1 MYFDVRRKMSMYE
14 YIKGSYK
21 GFYKDYVVIENNGI
35 GYKIYVPGSTL
46 TKLPKSGDEVQL
58 YTYQMVREDF
68 IGLYGFISREELE
81 MFLLL
86 LNINGVGAK
95 AALSIQ
101 SILDVE
107 RLQFA
112 IAVGDEASLTRAPGV
127 GKKTAQRII
136 LELKDKMKKVRGNT
150 EEISIEDTARNS
162 VYTDA
167 VEALMALGYSEKE
180 CVSVLKN
187 VNLSDSLEGVIKN
200 SLKQLMN

>member
-1 MYFDVRRKMSMYE
+1 MYE

-21 GFYKDYVVIENNGI
+21 GFYKDYVVIDNNGI

-46 TKLPKSGDEVQL
+46 TKLPKIGDEVQL

-68 IGLYGFISREELE
+68 LGLYGFISREELE

-136 LELKDKMKKVRGNT
+136 LELKDKMKKVRDNA
-150 EEISIEDTARNS
+150 EEISIDYTTKSS
-162 VYTDA
+162 VYADA
-167 VEALMALGYSEKE
+167 IEALMALGYSEKE

-187 VNLSDSLEGVIKN
+187 VNLADSLEGVIKN

>member
-1 MYFDVRRKMSMYE
+1 MYE

-21 GFYKDYVVIENNGI
+21 GFYKDYAVIENSGI

-46 TKLPKSGDEVQL
+46 TKLPKADEEVQL
-58 YTYQMVREDF
+58 FTYQMVREDF

-81 MFLLL
+81 MFLQL

-127 GKKTAQRII
+127 GKKLAQRII
-136 LELKDKMKKVRGNT
+136 LELKDKMKKVSTGSK
-150 EEISIEDTARNS
+150 EISIEDVKQNS
-162 VYTDA
+162 LYADA

-180 CVSVLKN
+180 CVNVLKN
-187 VNLSDSLEGVIKN
+187 IEMTDSLETIIKS

>member
-1 MYFDVRRKMSMYE
+1 MYE

-46 TKLPKSGDEVQL
+46 TKLPKIGDEVQL

-68 IGLYGFISREELE
+68 IGLYGFISREELD

-136 LELKDKMKKVRGNT
+136 LELKDKMKKVRGNA
-150 EEISIEDTARNS
+150 EEISID
-162 VYTDA
+162 YTTKSSIYADA
-167 VEALMALGYSEKE
+167 IEALMALGYSEKE

-187 VNLSDSLEGVIKN
+187 VNLADSLEGVIKN